1 MELVK
6 WFQERLQRS
15 EEVFA
20 EMLSMEYREGVR
32 DYFKE
37 YGVLFEIVRRQL
49 IKSKAEIK
57 PRQKEW
63 NELFLELK
71 AIEQEL

>member
-1 MELVK
+1 V
-6 WFQERLQRS
+6 
-15 EEVFA
+15 
-20 EMLSMEYREGVR
+20 RE
-32 DYFKE
+32 YFKE